1 MSVLYPLAIVNTASI
16 TSLVRMTLYHHS
28 ISVCH
33 TKVEINEDAAAL
45 RAEARNTAT
54 ENPVTRLVSDIP
66 GVRTVKDQMAV
77 EEDKSKE

>member
-1 MSVLYPLAIVNTASI
+1 MSVMYPLVIVDAASI
-16 TSLVRMTLYHHS
+16 TSLVRMTLYHDS

-45 RAEARNTAT
+45 GENARSTAA
-54 ENPVTRLVSDIP
+54 ENPVTQLASDIP